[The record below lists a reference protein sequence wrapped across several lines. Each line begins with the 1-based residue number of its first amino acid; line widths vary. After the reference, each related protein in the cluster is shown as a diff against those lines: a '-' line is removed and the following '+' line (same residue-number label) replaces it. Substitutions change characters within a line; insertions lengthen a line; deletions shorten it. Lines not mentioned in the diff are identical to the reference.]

1 MNFINFF
8 TYKKIVLFTVL
19 ILFLALY
26 YVFFKMA
33 TYKELSYSTILG
45 IQEIPKSDILYGEI
59 NKFQRENKLSAKKV
73 HKIMSYLNIEN
84 SHLRY
89 NFKGNF
95 YMNMNVSIFPERY
108 LIKNESIDA
117 NMYNFIMIADN
128 KDILFKKNIPNICSI
143 IVIGYS
149 GKNIIY
155 MNTFNSFGI
164 YISKDFDDVRNK
176 SMICKNKD
184 DKDIKIKSI
193 NSIDISKEDFDL
205 TNNLIDN
212 INKLKIKNGLT
223 THQISSMIMSS
234 DINFSSIKYKNIYD
248 DDNIV
253 VDKNNSIIYS
263 KNYSKN
269 KIKLSKNNF
278 LVLYQDQYGKLGI
291 IGEIDSINGD
301 YIIAIKKEKATYIY
315 DEYLSKLRSS
325 VITD

>member
-1 MNFINFF
+1 MI
-8 TYKKIVLFTVL
+8 TYKD
-19 ILFLALY
+19 
-26 YVFFKMA
+26 
-33 TYKELSYSTILG
+33 LSYSTILG

-59 NKFQRENKLSAKKV
+59 NKFQRENKLSAKK
-73 HKIMSYLNIEN
+73 IYQMLSYLNIEN

-155 MNTFNSFGI
+155 MNTFNSFGV
-164 YISKDFDDVRNK
+164 YISKDFDNTREQ
-176 SMICKNKD
+176 SMICENKD
-184 DKDIKIKSI
+184 DDIKIKSTD
-193 NSIDISKEDFDL
+193 SVEISKEDFDL
-205 TNNLIDN
+205 TNNFISE
-212 INKLKIKNGLT
+212 INKLKIKNGFT
-223 THQISSMIMSS
+223 THQMSSMIMSS
-234 DINFSSIKYKNIYD
+234 DIEFSRIKYKNIYD

-253 VDKNNSIIYS
+253 IDKNNNIIYL
-263 KNYSKN
+263 KNDSQN
-269 KIKLSKNNF
+269 KIKLEKNSF
-278 LVLYQDQYGKLGI
+278 LVLYQDKYGK
-291 IGEIDSINGD
+291 IGNIGKIDSIDGD
-301 YIIAIKKEKATYIY
+301 YIISIKKEKATYIY
-315 DEYLSKLRSS
+315 DDYLSELRAS